1 MTMRKRSKTNAN
13 SGDNE
18 PLSDATRTI
27 IKSEGSSGGDGTP
40 VGFLQA
46 REPFLVGKENK
57 AVKVLR
63 AAVLVLLVTMA
74 TIVCVGVYLLTR
86 GDELKIFEQEYE
98 DNAFRLVESFHDDL
112 ERKLGAIDSF
122 ANQITSYALDTNRT
136 FPFVTLPNFAIR
148 GSKMRIQADAFVFH
162 WAPLVTDGERIA
174 WEEYAMQN
182 RFHIDEAFEEDEAFR
197 LSQDEE
203 FGLLGDEGKRLLLDE
218 SPLTET
224 IVDDG
229 TGYHSKIWS
238 AGSLTPRGDEPQG
251 SGPYLPLWQ
260 RR

>member
-1 MTMRKRSKTNAN
+1 MRKRSKTNAD

-18 PLSDATRTI
+18 PSSDTTRTMI
-27 IKSEGSSGGDGTP
+27 TSEGSSGGDGTP
-40 VGFLQA
+40 AGFLQA
-46 REPFLVGKENK
+46 RETSLGRKETK

-74 TIVCVGVYLLTR
+74 TLVCVGVYLLTR
-86 GDELKIFEQEYE
+86 GDELKMLEQEYE
-98 DNAFRLVESFHDDL
+98 DNAFRLVESFHYDL

-122 ANQITSYALDTNRT
+122 ANQITSYALDTNQT
-136 FPFVTLPNFAIR
+136 FPFVTLPNFAVR
-148 GSKMRIQADAFVFH
+148 GSNMRIQADAFVFH
-162 WAPLVTDGERIA
+162 WAPLVTDVKRLA

-182 RFHIDEAFEEDEAFR
+182 RFHIDEAFEEDEALR
-197 LSQDEE
+197 LRQDEE

-218 SPLTET
+218 SPSTET
-224 IVDDG
+224 FVDDG

-238 AGSLTPRGDEPQG
+238 IGSLTPRGDEPQG